1 MDHSLVIILLLL
13 LNLTIGIIE
22 IHDKQ
27 FIRTGIKKLKD
38 CLEKRKCSLSDKSN
52 APIKDRKIDLVDK
65 DLIRNTTALAKG
77 GKAFAQCL
85 LGKIFQNGMGVTPD
99 KDQAIHWYEK
109 AALQGHSEAQYLL
122 AQCILE
128 SGGNPPGIHDVESLL
143 RLSASG
149 GSAEAQVELA
159 DMLTRLDRTPEDKL
173 ESWKWYEKAARQ
185 GHIKARRQ
193 LEMLS

>member
-1 MDHSLVIILLLL
+1 MDHSLVIIFLLL
-13 LNLTIGIIE
+13 LNLTVGIIS

-27 FIRTGIKKLKD
+27 FIRSGIRKLKD
-38 CLEKRKCSLSDKSN
+38 CLEKRMCSLSDKSTALIN
-52 APIKDRKIDLVDK
+52 DRKIHLVEK

-85 LGKIFQNGMGVTPD
+85 LGKIFQNGMGFPPD
-99 KDQAIHWYEK
+99 IHQAIHWYEK

-122 AQCILE
+122 AQCLLE

-149 GSAEAQVELA
+149 GSAETQVELA
-159 DMLTRLDRTPEDKL
+159 DMLARLDRTPEEKL

>member
-1 MDHSLVIILLLL
+1 MDHSLVIIFLLL
-13 LNLTIGIIE
+13 LNLTVGIIS

-27 FIRTGIKKLKD
+27 FIQSGIRKLKD
-38 CLEKRKCSLSDKSN
+38 RLEKRKCSLSDKSTALIN
-52 APIKDRKIDLVDK
+52 DRKIDLVEK

-85 LGKIFQNGMGVTPD
+85 LGKIFQNGMGFPPD
-99 KDQAIHWYEK
+99 IHQAIHWYEK

-122 AQCILE
+122 AQCLLE

-159 DMLTRLDRTPEDKL
+159 DMLARLDRTPEDKL

>member
-1 MDHSLVIILLLL
+1 MDHSLVFIFLLL
-13 LNLTIGIIE
+13 LNLTVGIIS

-27 FIRTGIKKLKD
+27 FIRSGIRKLKD
-38 CLEKRKCSLSDKSN
+38 CLEKRMCSLSDKSTALIN
-52 APIKDRKIDLVDK
+52 DRKIDLVEK

-85 LGKIFQNGMGVTPD
+85 LGKIFQNGMGFPPD
-99 KDQAIHWYEK
+99 IHQAIHWYEK

-122 AQCILE
+122 AQCLLE

-149 GSAEAQVELA
+149 GSAETQVELA
-159 DMLTRLDRTPEDKL
+159 DMLARLDRTPEEKL

>member
-1 MDHSLVIILLLL
+1 MDYSLVIIFLLL
-13 LNLTIGIIE
+13 LNLGVGIIS

-27 FIRTGIKKLKD
+27 FFRTGIKKLKD

-52 APIKDRKIDLVDK
+52 APIKDRKIELVDK

-85 LGKIFQNGMGVTPD
+85 LGKIFQNGMGFPPD
-99 KDQAIHWYEK
+99 IHQAIHWYEK

-122 AQCILE
+122 AQCLIE

-159 DMLTRLDRTPEDKL
+159 DMLARLDRTPEEKL

-185 GHIKARRQ
+185 GHIKARRH